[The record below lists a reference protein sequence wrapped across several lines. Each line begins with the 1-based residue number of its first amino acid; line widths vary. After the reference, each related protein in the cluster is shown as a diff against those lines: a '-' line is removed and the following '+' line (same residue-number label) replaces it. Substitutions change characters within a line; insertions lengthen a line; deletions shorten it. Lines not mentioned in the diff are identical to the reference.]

1 MVAAQTTLHVSA
13 SKEPS
18 RLPNVEIFKVST
30 STITVCGIVVFS
42 VAEYKIDDNTEMTPL
57 LHEDYLILPGVCIRV
72 CKHAHIVRVKLMFL
86 CFLIIADT
94 GCFIA

>member
-42 VAEYKIDDNTEMTPL
+42 VAEYTRLT
-57 LHEDYLILPGVCIRV
+57 
-72 CKHAHIVRVKLMFL
+72 
-86 CFLIIADT
+86 IIQR
-94 GCFIA
+94 